1 MFEAILILGM
11 FLSVWGSVGNGFYQ
25 LVRSQQIPEYEKAFK
40 GFAIS
45 WIIGGLLTVVAIF
58 YILGKASEKQEQKEK
73 PKYELIQEP
82 VYRKIK

>member
-11 FLSVWGSVGNGFYQ
+11 FLSVCGSIGNGLYQ
-25 LVRSQQIPEYEKAFK
+25 LLRAQSIPEDEKALK

-45 WIIGGLLTVVAIF
+45 WIIGGMITIVAIF